1 MPFASILWY
10 LWLLLLGGSLLIDA
24 QLIPDSAGIKT
35 WLRLSSSL
43 VLVLAALVTA
53 RQTASPWKWIAWLVA
68 TGMLFGFLGDAAMA
82 NQLRIL
88 PERVLSGMLCF
99 AIGHLAYIAASEL
112 TRRQLKL
119 AFSRTWL
126 TAVLAWQVIGIA
138 IWYGVVFLSDSKPAL
153 HYPAL
158 GYCLL
163 LALTAG
169 MTSGLTLQHRSSW
182 WIALGAALF
191 LASDAILA
199 WQLFRGGG
207 PVIGLLV
214 WATYGP
220 GQMLIVYGFRRLLLR
235 ST

>member
-1 MPFASILWY
+1 MHIISFLWY

-24 QLIPDSAGIKT
+24 QLIHDSASVKT

-68 TGMLFGFLGDAAMA
+68 TGMLFGFLGDGAMA

-88 PERVLSGMLCF
+88 PDRVLSGMLCF
-99 AIGHLAYIAASEL
+99 AIGHLAYIAAVEL
-112 TRRQLKL
+112 ARRRLRL
-119 AFSRTWL
+119 SFSRSWFI
-126 TAVLAWQVIGIA
+126 AVLIWQVIGVA

-163 LALTAG
+163 LALTVG
-169 MTSGLTLQHRSSW
+169 MTCGLALQLRSSW

-191 LASDAILA
+191 LTSDAILA

-214 WATYGP
+214 WTTYGP

-235 ST
+235 FT

>member
-1 MPFASILWY
+1 MPIISFLWY
-10 LWLLLLGGSLLIDA
+10 LWLVLLGGSLLIDA
-24 QLIPDSAGIKT
+24 QLIHDSSGVKT

-53 RQTASPWKWIAWLVA
+53 RQFASPLKWIAWLCAV
-68 TGMLFGFLGDAAMA
+68 GMLFGFLGDAAMA
-82 NQLRIL
+82 NHLRIL
-88 PERVLSGMLCF
+88 PDRVLSGMLCF
-99 AIGHLAYIAASEL
+99 AIGHLAYIAAVEL
-112 TRRQLKL
+112 TRRRLGL
-119 AFSRTWL
+119 VFSRSWL
-126 TAVLAWQVIGIA
+126 TAVLVWQIVGVA

-169 MTSGLTLQHRSSW
+169 MTSGLALQVRSSW
-182 WIALGAALF
+182 WVALGADLF

-207 PVIGLLV
+207 PVIGFLV
-214 WATYGP
+214 WATYGT
-220 GQMLIVYGFRRLLLR
+220 GQMLIVYGFRRMLLR

>member
-1 MPFASILWY
+1 MHIITFLWY

-24 QLIPDSAGIKT
+24 QLIHDSASIKT

-53 RQTASPWKWIAWLVA
+53 RQAASPWKWIAWLCAV
-68 TGMLFGFLGDAAMA
+68 GMLFGFLGDAAMA

-88 PERVLSGMLCF
+88 PDRVLSGMLCF
-99 AIGHLAYIAASEL
+99 AIGHLAYIGAVEL
-112 TRRQLKL
+112 TRRRLKL
-119 AFSRTWL
+119 AFSRSWL
-126 TAVLAWQVIGIA
+126 SAVLVWQVIGIA
-138 IWYGVVFLSDSKPAL
+138 IWYGVVFLSDSKPVL

-169 MTSGLTLQHRSSW
+169 MACGLSLQSRPTW

-199 WQLFRGGG
+199 WQLFRGGSSL
-207 PVIGLLV
+207 IGFLV

-220 GQMLIVYGFRRLLLR
+220 GQMLIVFGFRRIVLK
-235 ST
+235 